1 MLDPE
6 VIMARN
12 KTANFV
18 AWILLLSSDT
28 AAQLL
33 FKMAAV
39 NFKQGIWLSNL
50 PFALA
55 YIFELS
61 SFVIWMFIIKYSR
74 LSISLALTALLYIT
88 VSIGSYL
95 FFHEAIKP
103 ITWLGTS
110 FITLGAC
117 MLGFLAGKK
126 VTTDSPTSENH

>member
-1 MLDPE
+1 
-6 VIMARN
+6 MARN

-126 VTTDSPTSENH
+126 VTTDSSTPENH

>member
-1 MLDPE
+1 
-6 VIMARN
+6 MARN